1 MIRRPPR
8 STRTNTL
15 FPYTTLFRSLGF
27 LRSVAPRAPHE
38 VAALI
43 DDFLERRPDRVRDVY
58 GTLRFIDPKADARP
72 LADSLIAALNR
83 SAPED
88 WENGGNDW
96 DDYYASWI
104 KFAPQ
109 DAARIFGAQLG
120 RWFRLNPEGH
130 PFKRRYE
137 SAGSAMHR
145 AEEHTTEIHPQM
157 HSSYAII

>member
-1 MIRRPPR
+1 MISVVFVWFTFVFFKKKTAYEVRI
-8 STRTNTL
+8 SDWSSDVCSSDLDAWLASDGDDLTWA
-15 FPYTTLFRSLGF
+15 LGF
-27 LRSVAPRAPHE
+27 LRSVAPLAPHE

-43 DDFLERRPDRVRDVY
+43 DDFLERRPDRVRDVF

-104 KFAPQ
+104 KFAQ
-109 DAARIFGAQLG
+109 IG
-120 RWFRLNPEGH
+120 RAH
-130 PFKRRYE
+130 V
-137 SAGSAMHR
+137 
-145 AEEHTTEIHPQM
+145 
-157 HSSYAII
+157 

>member
-1 MIRRPPR
+1 MRI
-8 STRTNTL
+8 SDW
-15 FPYTTLFRSLGF
+15 S
-27 LRSVAPRAPHE
+27 S
-38 VAALI
+38 
-43 DDFLERRPDRVRDVY
+43 DVCSSD
-58 GTLRFIDPKADARP
+58 LPKADARP

-137 SAGSAMHR
+137 DGGSAMHWLSELAKAAPLALLEHLLPFMR
-145 AEEHTTEIHPQM
+145 SEERRVGKEGVRTCRSRRRPVH
-157 HSSYAII
+157 